1 MEKDESYKFD
11 FFIFR
16 HAWETITDR
25 KMKPTPVKYY
35 NIPQVYLYSTWKLNP

>member
-16 HAWETITDR
+16 HAWEIITDR
-25 KMKPTPVKYY
+25 KMK
-35 NIPQVYLYSTWKLNP
+35 LNPEKIP